1 MGISIRL
8 DGRLSVCAKYVRRG
22 AVLADIGTDHAYLP
36 AVLAAEGRIA
46 RAIAADIGEGPC
58 ENAEK
63 TIKSAGLGDM
73 ITVIRTDGL
82 RGVERYSPT
91 DIVIAGMGGETIMSI
106 LSAADWLDSPD
117 IRLILQPMTRQA
129 DLWRYLCENGYEI
142 TATDLAE
149 GDSSAPAGKI
159 YEIVVCSPGGG
170 KRELSDIDAAL
181 RLYRCAAPARLQR
194 LFAARTLSYL
204 DESASGLAKGKNT
217 DPERLRRLDFIR
229 QGVREKLE
237 SL

>member
-1 MGISIRL
+1 MRYKIDRTHQLNGMAQHVNL
-8 DGRLSVCAKYVRRG
+8 NLPRRILHF
-22 AVLADIGTDHAYLP
+22 VYKFCDI
-36 AVLAAEGRIA
+36 
-46 RAIAADIGEGPC
+46 
-58 ENAEK
+58 K
-63 TIKSAGLGDM
+63 LGQ
-73 ITVIRTDGL
+73 VINID
-82 RGVERYSPT
+82 
-91 DIVIAGMGGETIMSI
+91 
-106 LSAADWLDSPD
+106 
-117 IRLILQPMTRQA
+117 
-129 DLWRYLCENGYEI
+129 
-142 TATDLAE
+142 
-149 GDSSAPAGKI
+149 K
-159 YEIVVCSPGGG
+159 